1 MNSRP
6 HIKIL
11 VAVAS
16 VALISA
22 AVAAAEIKP
31 NPVRF
36 GSSRVKSVFIF
47 NRGSTPA
54 NYRISVDPPGSVFS
68 PNRPTCPAPPGGKCE
83 LRIRYTPSGNGQDKA
98 TLNAVSG
105 SDRQTAQLIGGGSGG
120 GGGGGGGGNGPN
132 CTLHVARHQKLV
144 KGAGGKIVRTPY
156 KVSLTSSEDGTVT
169 AQAVGKTASGKTI
182 FLDNDNANATA
193 GNGVILK
200 LKLGRKSENLL
211 RSDLKAGHTPK
222 MTLTASC
229 SNQNQGVTPVS
240 AKLRFS
246 DAKKG
251 KGFKL
256 PLEADATVK

>member
-6 HIKIL
+6 HIKFL
-11 VAVAS
+11 VLVAALAVFGAAVAVA
-16 VALISA
+16 V
-22 AVAAAEIKP
+22 AEIKP
-31 NPVRF
+31 NPIRF
-36 GSSRVKSVFIF
+36 GGAGVKSVLIV

-54 NYRISVDPPGSVFS
+54 NYRLSVDPPGSVFAL
-68 PNRPTCPAPPGGKCE
+68 NRTVCNAPPHGKCE
-83 LRIRYTPSGNGQDKA
+83 VRVRYTPSGHGQDKA
-98 TLNAVSG
+98 TLNAVAN
-105 SDRQTAQLIGGGSGG
+105 SDRQSAQLIGGSGG

-144 KGAGGKIVRTPY
+144 KLAGGKTVRRPY
-156 KVSLTSSEDGTVT
+156 KVSLTSSE
-169 AQAVGKTASGKTI
+169 
-182 FLDNDNANATA
+182 TA

-211 RSDLKAGHTPK
+211 RSELRAGRTPK
-222 MTLTASC
+222 MTLSASC
-229 SNQNQGVTPVS
+229 STNNGATPVS
-240 AKLRFS
+240 ARLRFS

>member
-6 HIKIL
+6 HIKFL
-11 VAVAS
+11 VLVAALAVFGAAVAVA
-16 VALISA
+16 V
-22 AVAAAEIKP
+22 AEIKP
-31 NPVRF
+31 NPIRF
-36 GSSRVKSVFIF
+36 GGAGVKSVLIV

-54 NYRISVDPPGSVFS
+54 NYRLSVDPPGSVFAL
-68 PNRPTCPAPPGGKCE
+68 NRTVCNAPPHGKCE
-83 LRIRYTPSGNGQDKA
+83 VRVRYTPSGHGQDKA
-98 TLNAVSG
+98 TLNAVAN
-105 SDRQTAQLIGGGSGG
+105 SDRQSAQLIGGSGG

-144 KGAGGKIVRTPY
+144 KLAGGKTVRRPY

-169 AQAVGKTASGKTI
+169 AQAVGKTASGKQI
-182 FLDNDNANATA
+182 FLNNDNANATA

-211 RSDLKAGHTPK
+211 RSELRAGRTPK
-222 MTLTASC
+222 MTLSASC
-229 SNQNQGVTPVS
+229 STNNGATPVS
-240 AKLRFS
+240 ARLRFS